1 MANTFSRSMAS
12 LRDDSYRGSLVC
24 LLLAAVLLGAWGA
37 WFFGAR
43 VGLYESTP
51 DARIEV
57 GRASHPVQASV
68 AGRVERSDLVLGR
81 RVKAGALLVKLDATS
96 EELRLTE
103 AHARRGALARQL
115 AALHRE
121 VQVEQETL
129 KLARRASRAALREAR
144 ARYKES
150 QVVARYTGD
159 KARRLD
165 KLRGGG
171 QLAEFDYLKAM
182 AQAKRDRAALD
193 TLRIAAAREREQ
205 HRTAEGDRAAYL
217 EKLHTAVVRTSGEM
231 ATLTASIKLL
241 EHEIEKRRI
250 RAPVSG
256 RLGETMKL
264 AAGAYVKEGAL
275 LAAVVPEGRLA
286 SVARFSPRA
295 ALGRIRPGQPAQI
308 RLHGFPWTQYGSVP
322 ATVKRVGSET
332 HDGHVR
338 VELDLHPEPGSPIPL
353 QHGLPA
359 EVEVEVERVSPAALV
374 LRAAGKL
381 FTNTNTNA
389 NTSAPAKPAGAP

>member
-1 MANTFSRSMAS
+1 VR
-12 LRDDSYRGSLVC
+12 
-24 LLLAAVLLGAWGA
+24 
-37 WFFGAR
+37 
-43 VGLYESTP
+43 
-51 DARIEV
+51 
-57 GRASHPVQASV
+57 
-68 AGRVERSDLVLGR
+68 
-81 RVKAGALLVKLDATS
+81 LDATS
-96 EELRLTE
+96 EELRLKE
-103 AHARRGALARQL
+103 AHARRGALAKHL

-121 VQVEQETL
+121 VEVEKQTL
-129 KLARRASRAALREAR
+129 KLARRASWAALREAR

-159 KARRLD
+159 KAKRHD

-182 AQAKRDRAALD
+182 AQAKRDKAALD
-193 TLRIAAAREREQ
+193 TLRIAASRQREQ

-231 ATLTASIKLL
+231 GTLTAKIKLL
-241 EHEIEKRRI
+241 EHEIKKRQI

-256 RLGETMKL
+256 RLGEASKL
-264 AAGAYVKEGAL
+264 ATGAYVKEGAL
-275 LAAVVPEGRLA
+275 LAAVVPEGRLT
-286 SVARFSPRA
+286 SVASFSPRA

-359 EVEVEVERVSPAALV
+359 EVEVEVERVSPAVLV

-381 FTNTNTNA
+381 FTNPNPKTNTQA
-389 NTSAPAKPAGAP
+389 SAPASAAGAAP